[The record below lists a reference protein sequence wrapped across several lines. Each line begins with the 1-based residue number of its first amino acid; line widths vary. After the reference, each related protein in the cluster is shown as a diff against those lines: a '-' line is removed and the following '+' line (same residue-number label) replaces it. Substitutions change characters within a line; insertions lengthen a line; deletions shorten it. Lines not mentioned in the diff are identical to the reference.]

1 MLSIEGSLERR
12 RRRGQ
17 DGINVLVREF
27 YESGL
32 SQKEFALKV
41 GVHPLTVARWVEC
54 NRPAVLSITHKFQPS
69 KIQKILKKN
78 NPKILPNGGSLL
90 LWGG

>member
-17 DGINVLVREF
+17 DEINVLVREF
-27 YESGL
+27 SESGL

-41 GVHPLTVARWVEC
+41 GVHPREPCGLAYGYINPLTEE
-54 NRPAVLSITHKFQPS
+54 NLKITHH
-69 KIQKILKKN
+69 
-78 NPKILPNGGSLL
+78 
-90 LWGG
+90 